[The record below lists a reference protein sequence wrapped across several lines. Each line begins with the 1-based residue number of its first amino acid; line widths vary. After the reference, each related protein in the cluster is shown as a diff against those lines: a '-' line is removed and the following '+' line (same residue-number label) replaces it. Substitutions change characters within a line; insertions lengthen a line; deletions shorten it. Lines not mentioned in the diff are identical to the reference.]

1 MFKEVLINTGEKRL
15 PTFLIDKSG
24 HFATVKRVHVD
35 NVQNNY
41 KVNLCFCFIFFCFKV
56 LMTFL

>member
-1 MFKEVLINTGEKRL
+1 MQAKKDKLL
-15 PTFLIDKSG
+15 FLIDKSG

-41 KVNLCFCFIFFCFKV
+41 KVNLFFLF
-56 LMTFL
+56 

>member
-1 MFKEVLINTGEKRL
+1 MFKEVLINTGEKRRL

-41 KVNLCFCFIFFCFKV
+41 KVNLFFFY
-56 LMTFL
+56 FFF